1 MSLAADTREAVRE
14 RPFLLEA
21 LRAGVVN
28 YAAAAQF
35 LDLDG
40 DRDAVAAALRRF
52 AADLPDHET
61 TDRDVTVRM
70 RRGVDLVE
78 DAAVG
83 DGPPADGGVDAP
95 GREDDEPELVVT
107 AGERAYVAGGG
118 QMTAVL
124 AEGDVDAAAMAA
136 VLGRLRADDVV
147 VDAAGLVD
155 DRLVV
160 VVPSREGA
168 AALRIV
174 EESLGA
180 VPT

>member
-14 RPFLLEA
+14 RPFLLDA

-28 YAAAAQF
+28 YAAAAAF
-35 LDLDG
+35 LDLEG

-52 AADLPDHET
+52 AADMPAYET

-78 DAAVG
+78 DAAV
-83 DGPPADGGVDAP
+83 ADGTP
-95 GREDDEPELVVT
+95 SDDEDASEGDEEPEFVVT

-124 AEGDVDAAAMAA
+124 VEGDVDAAAMSA
-136 VLGRLRADDVV
+136 VLGRLRADDVF

-168 AALRIV
+168 AALRLV